1 MIMLKKFTFL
11 VFFLT
16 LGLSQISFAQS
27 DNFSASSDD
36 KVMEVTE
43 DWSFFSDE
51 ENKLIY
57 IDFENISANLS
68 DITVKSKNGKV
79 LLKEDVFNLP
89 VNTIYEI
96 DFSSYPAGVYDIE
109 LRTFTNVMRKS
120 ITIK

>member
-1 MIMLKKFTFL
+1 MLKKFTFL
-11 VFFLT
+11 AFFLT

-27 DNFSASSDD
+27 DNFTASSAD
-36 KVMEVTE
+36 KMLEVNE
-43 DWSFFSDE
+43 DWSFYSDE

-68 DITVKSKNGKV
+68 DITVKNESGKV

-89 VNTIYEI
+89 VNTIYEL

-109 LRTFTNVMRKS
+109 LRTYTKVMRKS